1 MSNFIA
7 VLAVESRV
15 VRSKL
20 WDTADEVAF
29 LKEFFEL
36 RILCLDLLMRRPCK
50 ALILKRLSIVCKKGL
65 EFETLMSSFKEDS
78 GGEFTSSEN
87 ATYFTGRTLFGL
99 DSLGEIAAFLNYEIY
114 STESYE
120 GFR

>member
-1 MSNFIA
+1 
-7 VLAVESRV
+7 
-15 VRSKL
+15 
-20 WDTADEVAF
+20 
-29 LKEFFEL
+29 
-36 RILCLDLLMRRPCK
+36 
-50 ALILKRLSIVCKKGL
+50 
-65 EFETLMSSFKEDS
+65 MSSFKEDS